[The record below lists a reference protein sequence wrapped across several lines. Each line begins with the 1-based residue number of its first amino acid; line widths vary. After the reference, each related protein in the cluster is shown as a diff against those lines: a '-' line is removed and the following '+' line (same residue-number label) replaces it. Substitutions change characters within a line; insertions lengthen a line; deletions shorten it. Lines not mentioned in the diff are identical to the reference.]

1 MGERAPIG
9 GGGVTFG
16 AKRKAQRQPS
26 FVSCY
31 GDAISPSHWI
41 SPKASVLPGEVNP
54 AKTTPDGVASPPQPQ
69 GGVGQRTGSQGPT
82 NNLGTDHTALTSLA
96 TSPEQKKKK
105 NKVLG
110 SHLSSFSLSK
120 NLITSN
126 WCYWHTTGAHPASPP
141 DPQPPARGGTGGW
154 EPPGF
159 SCPVL
164 FAGNRSD
171 FPMGAMQ

>member
-1 MGERAPIG
+1 M
-9 GGGVTFG
+9 TFG

-41 SPKASVLPGEVNP
+41 SPKALVLPGEVNP
-54 AKTTPDGVASPPQPQ
+54 AKTTPDGIDQHSLFSTATGWSGARDPQ
-69 GGVGQRTGSQGPT
+69 GSQGPT
-82 NNLGTDHTALTSLA
+82 NNPGTDHAALMSLA
-96 TSPEQKKKK
+96 TSPEKKKF
-105 NKVLG
+105 LRTILAH
-110 SHLSSFSLSK
+110 SASPRTSSPP
-120 NLITSN
+120 
-126 WCYWHTTGAHPASPP
+126 TGAAGTPRGLTQPSSPE
-141 DPQPPARGGTGGW
+141 PQPPAHGGTGGW

-171 FPMGAMQ
+171 LPMGAAR